1 MKNAL
6 FRVAVF
12 ASGRGS
18 NLQAVLNA
26 CEEKRIGAK
35 VVVVI
40 SDNQDSMALKR
51 SGNYSIPAVFLN
63 HANPNIATQI
73 VECLHFYEV
82 QLVVLAGYNK
92 KVAPEVIQA
101 VNGWIINIHPAIDLQ
116 RFGGRGMYGERVHQA
131 VLAARER
138 WSGCTIHFVDR
149 EYDHGAV
156 LLQGRVPVTRRDTVE
171 TLAKRVL
178 IIEHLLLP
186 QAIEIVRKAYLMHHL
201 RLPKAQ
207 TTP

>member
-18 NLQAVLNA
+18 NLQAILNA

-40 SDNQDSMALKR
+40 SDNRDAMALKR
-51 SGNYSIPAVFLN
+51 AGNYSIPAVYLD
-63 HANPNIATQI
+63 HTAPNIASQI
-73 VECLHFYEV
+73 VECLRFYDV
-82 QLVVLAGYNK
+82 QLVVLAGYRK
-92 KVAPEVIQA
+92 KIAPEVIRA
-101 VNGWIINIHPAIDLQ
+101 MNGWIINIHPALDLQ

-131 VLAARER
+131 VLAAREQ
-138 WSGCTIHFVDR
+138 WSGCTIHFVDP
-149 EYDHGAV
+149 EYDHGAM
-156 LLQGRVPVTRRDTVE
+156 LLQGRVPVSRRDTADS
-171 TLAKRVL
+171 LAKRVL

-186 QAIEIVRKAYLMHHL
+186 QAIEIVRKAYLMHHV